1 MLINNGVTFI
11 YYRNTINP
19 AHSISERVEMN
30 KVYFAKKLLEISE
43 VKNKTRKL
51 KRSQKRELTSLDVT
65 DFMLMVGF

>member
-51 KRSQKRELTSLDVT
+51 KRS
-65 DFMLMVGF
+65 

>member
-11 YYRNTINP
+11 YYRNTINL